1 MSHKNKN
8 LTHLC
13 LKTQAKRIMTKKK
26 ARPSPNA
33 SKPYIHTTSLNIKQK
48 LKITTPLVLGTIL
61 VRMSSKL
68 KDQTAV
74 HDIGVLKIED
84 NFHFLFLV
92 FMKKKYIHLAL
103 SKNEFSVEN

>member
-8 LTHLC
+8 PTRLC

-26 ARPSPNA
+26 KHVHRQMQVNHI
-33 SKPYIHTTSLNIKQK
+33 YIHTTSLNIKQK
-48 LKITTPLVLGTIL
+48 LKINTPLVLGTIL

-84 NFHFLFLV
+84 NFHFLFL
-92 FMKKKYIHLAL
+92 YL
-103 SKNEFSVEN
+103 

>member
-1 MSHKNKN
+1 
-8 LTHLC
+8 
-13 LKTQAKRIMTKKK
+13 
-26 ARPSPNA
+26 
-33 SKPYIHTTSLNIKQK
+33 
-48 LKITTPLVLGTIL
+48 
-61 VRMSSKL
+61 MSSKL

-92 FMKKKYIHLAL
+92 FMKKKYIYLAL

>member
-1 MSHKNKN
+1 
-8 LTHLC
+8 
-13 LKTQAKRIMTKKK
+13 
-26 ARPSPNA
+26 
-33 SKPYIHTTSLNIKQK
+33 
-48 LKITTPLVLGTIL
+48 
-61 VRMSSKL
+61 MSSKL

-92 FMKKKYIHLAL
+92 FMEKKYIYLAL